1 MTTLATSEVHAAVE
15 RAAAHLLNA
24 AGPDGVV
31 SRKDIRDKLNAL
43 EGPERELVDTLYR
56 FIHGRAGKPSARMT
70 KRDIDTALAHVR
82 TEIIERVDLDKNGL
96 SEDEVS
102 RMSELGKLAVTL
114 ARTLKDVSGP
124 TGAQLAQELG
134 KLSKGLFFDCCY
146 GTEGGVGIASF
157 HAAAKLPHLTQDTF
171 RTTLGLTAAPE
182 HDVTKFES
190 GDRALQAILK
200 THWDSPEQEQA
211 EKLVQFMKTHLREV
225 HAALVGQDAGYG
237 RTWEIQVYIVGL
249 DAKGNLVGLK
259 TGVVWT

>member
-31 SRKDIRDKLNAL
+31 SRKDIRDKLNTL
-43 EGPERELVDTLYR
+43 EGSERELVDTLYR
-56 FIHGRAGKPSARMT
+56 FIHSRESKPSARMT

-82 TEIIERVDLDKNGL
+82 TEIIERFDLDKNGL

-102 RMSELGKLAVTL
+102 RMSELGITL
-114 ARTLKDVSGP
+114 ARTLKEVSGP
-124 TGAQLAQELG
+124 TGESLFQEVG

-146 GTEGGVGIASF
+146 GTEGEVSIKPF
-157 HAAAKLPHLTQDTF
+157 HASAKLPHLTQDTF
-171 RTTLGLTAAPE
+171 RATLGLTAAPE
-182 HDVTKFES
+182 HEVTKFES

-200 THWDSPEQEQA
+200 THGDSPEQEQA
-211 EKLVQFMKTHLREV
+211 ETLVQFMKTHLREI
-225 HAALVGQDAGYG
+225 HAAIVGKDDGYD
-237 RTWEIQVYIVGL
+237 TQWEILVYIVGL
-249 DAKGNLVGLK
+249 DAKGNIVGLK